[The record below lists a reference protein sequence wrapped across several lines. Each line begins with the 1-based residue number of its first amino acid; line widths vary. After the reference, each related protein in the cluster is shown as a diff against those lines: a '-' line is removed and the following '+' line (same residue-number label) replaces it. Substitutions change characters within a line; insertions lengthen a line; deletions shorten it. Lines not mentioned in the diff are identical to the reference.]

1 MNVNLIEAAKGL
13 SLPERIELMDAL
25 WESMVEDGY
34 EPPLTDAQAE
44 ELDRRLKA
52 HQENPD
58 DVVDWETIKAE
69 LDAERGRN

>member
-58 DVVDWETIKAE
+58 DVVNWETIKAE
-69 LDAERGRN
+69 LVAKRGRN

>member
-25 WESMVEDGY
+25 WESIVEDGY

-52 HQENPD
+52 HQESPD

-69 LDAERGRN
+69 LDAKRGRN